1 MSLKIAMEARR
12 AVKAKCANIPEV
24 VLVTSSILDKGIT
37 IYVYCKKGTKKKVR
51 ALLPETFLGTRIIVQ
66 DE

>member
-1 MSLKIAMEARR
+1 MSLKVAMEARR
-12 AVKAKCANIPEV
+12 AVKAKCATIPDV

-37 IYVYCKKGTKKKVR
+37 IYVHCKKGTKNKVR
-51 ALLPETFLGTRIIVQ
+51 PQLPETFLGTRIIVQ